1 MGDGTTNRSF
11 ATQLRSY
18 ELSFTPGT
26 AEYRERKDYPG
37 EALRGHTCSKPDCV
51 AYDGPL
57 QWETYWI
64 CPECAALAPCA
75 VSSYRNAPYK
85 VLPPPKKRKQA
96 SAVCLS
102 TYFRRRR
109 GERLEQRALRPRK
122 SAEATETPE
131 TRPPP

>member
-1 MGDGTTNRSF
+1 MGDGATNRSF
-11 ATQLRSY
+11 ATQLRLY

-26 AEYRERKDYPG
+26 AEYAQRKAYPG
-37 EALRGHTCSKPDCV
+37 EALREHTCPLPDCV

-57 QWETYWI
+57 RYDTYYI

-75 VSSYRNAPYK
+75 VASYRNAPYK
-85 VLPPPKKRKQA
+85 VLPTVKKRKQA

-109 GERLEQRALRPRK
+109 ADRLMAMDSRNGNREDV
-122 SAEATETPE
+122 
-131 TRPPP
+131 